1 LIALLNSL
9 SSTVFSVVDADD
21 VGHGNGLKAHSG
33 GYQAVVA
40 GKKYKNV
47 HFDKSW
53 VAYVTEKDDEVPP
66 EGILNADGKLSGTW
80 EGNNFV
86 MDAKYQHPK
95 NPNKVFLVNKQNAKT
110 CNRFAKVQAG
120 DVVCNGFRSVMS
132 VSTDAVKANEYAGGV
147 AKKGTI
153 WEIITGNTG
162 GKEIDPLSVIPPSHS
177 DKVRELFAIAAA

>member
-1 LIALLNSL
+1 M
-9 SSTVFSVVDADD
+9 
-21 VGHGNGLKAHSG
+21 
-33 GYQAVVA
+33 A

-53 VAYVTEKDDEVPP
+53 VAYVTEKDDLVPP
-66 EGILNADGKLSGTW
+66 EGILNADGNLSGKW

-86 MDAKYQHPK
+86 MDAKYQDPK
-95 NPNKVFLVNKQNAKT
+95 ITNKVFLVNKQNAKT

-120 DVVCNGFRSVMS
+120 DVFCNVLRSVMS

-147 AKKGTI
+147 ARKGTI
-153 WEIITGNTG
+153 WEIVTAKTG

-177 DKVRELFAIAAA
+177 DKVRRLQFAIAAA